1 MWQPL
6 RGYPMQNDN
15 CTQKFLDVE
24 ELRRLLLV
32 LKNNRDHIPIS
43 VLKSK
48 YKNAYNNL
56 CDKIRTAASVYVKE
70 VSLHS
75 LQVHIAYAEDISSI
89 VTEAINNS
97 GILHEL
103 SEAIYQN
110 QDLNQFIK
118 LTEDLRKVVLLSLSD
133 YLDAKIVIDT
143 SRKSNAT

>member
-1 MWQPL
+1 MVRL
-6 RGYPMQNDN
+6 LQNDN

-32 LKNNRDHIPIS
+32 LKNNRDHIPIP

-143 SRKSNAT
+143 SHKSNAT

>member
-1 MWQPL
+1 
-6 RGYPMQNDN
+6 MQNDN
-15 CTQKFLDVE
+15 CTQKFPDVE

-70 VSLHS
+70 VSLHN
-75 LQVHIAYAEDISSI
+75 LQVHIAYAEEISSI
-89 VTEAINNS
+89 VTQAINNS

-103 SEAIYQN
+103 SEVIYQN
-110 QDLNQFIK
+110 QDLDQFIK

-133 YLDAKIVIDT
+133 YMDAKIVVDILYKNNT
-143 SRKSNAT
+143 V

>member
-1 MWQPL
+1 
-6 RGYPMQNDN
+6 MQDDN
-15 CTQKFLDVE
+15 YTKKYQDIE

-32 LKNNRDHIPIS
+32 LKNNKDHIPVS

-70 VSLHS
+70 VSLHN
-75 LQVHIAYAEDISSI
+75 LQVHIAYAEEISSI

-103 SEAIYQN
+103 SEVIYQN
-110 QDLNQFIK
+110 QDLDQFIK

-133 YLDAKIVIDT
+133 YMDAKIVVDILYKNNT
-143 SRKSNAT
+143 V

>member
-1 MWQPL
+1 MSRYLIWCV
-6 RGYPMQNDN
+6 Y
-15 CTQKFLDVE
+15 
-24 ELRRLLLV
+24 

-70 VSLHS
+70 VSLHN
-75 LQVHIAYAEDISSI
+75 LQVHIAYAEEISSI

-103 SEAIYQN
+103 SEVIYQN
-110 QDLNQFIK
+110 QDLDQFIK

-133 YLDAKIVIDT
+133 YMDAKIVVDILYKNNT
-143 SRKSNAT
+143 V

>member
-1 MWQPL
+1 
-6 RGYPMQNDN
+6 MQNDN

-32 LKNNRDHIPIS
+32 LKNNRDHIPIP

-143 SRKSNAT
+143 SHKSNAA

>member
-1 MWQPL
+1 
-6 RGYPMQNDN
+6 MQNDN
-15 CTQKFLDVE
+15 CTQKFPDVE

-70 VSLHS
+70 VSLHN
-75 LQVHIAYAEDISSI
+75 LQVHIAYAEEISSI

-103 SEAIYQN
+103 SEVIYQN
-110 QDLNQFIK
+110 QDLDQFIK
-118 LTEDLRKVVLLSLSD
+118 LTENLRKVVLLSLSD
-133 YLDAKIVIDT
+133 YMDAKIVVDILYKNNT
-143 SRKSNAT
+143 V

>member
-1 MWQPL
+1 
-6 RGYPMQNDN
+6 MQNDN
-15 CTQKFLDVE
+15 CSQKFPDVE

-70 VSLHS
+70 VSLHN
-75 LQVHIAYAEDISSI
+75 LQVHIAYAEEISSI

-103 SEAIYQN
+103 SEVIYQN
-110 QDLNQFIK
+110 QDLDQFIK

-133 YLDAKIVIDT
+133 YMDAKIVVDILYKNNVNV
-143 SRKSNAT
+143 KSCASP

>member
-15 CTQKFLDVE
+15 CTQKCLDVE

-32 LKNNRDHIPIS
+32 LKNNRDHIPIP

-143 SRKSNAT
+143 SHKSNAT

>member
-1 MWQPL
+1 
-6 RGYPMQNDN
+6 MQNDN
-15 CTQKFLDVE
+15 CTQKFPDVE

-70 VSLHS
+70 VSLHN
-75 LQVHIAYAEDISSI
+75 LQVHIAYAEEISSI

-103 SEAIYQN
+103 SEVIYQN
-110 QDLNQFIK
+110 QDLDQFIK

-133 YLDAKIVIDT
+133 YMDAKIVVDILYKNNT
-143 SRKSNAT
+143 V

>member
-15 CTQKFLDVE
+15 CTQKFPDVE

-70 VSLHS
+70 VSLHN
-75 LQVHIAYAEDISSI
+75 LQVHIAYAEEISSI

-103 SEAIYQN
+103 SEVIYQN
-110 QDLNQFIK
+110 QDLDQFIK

-133 YLDAKIVIDT
+133 YMDAKIVVDILYKNNT
-143 SRKSNAT
+143 V

>member
-1 MWQPL
+1 
-6 RGYPMQNDN
+6 MQNDN
-15 CTQKFLDVE
+15 CTQKFPDVE

-70 VSLHS
+70 VSLHN
-75 LQVHIAYAEDISSI
+75 LQVHIAYAEEISSI

-103 SEAIYQN
+103 SEVIYQN
-110 QDLNQFIK
+110 QDLDQFIK
-118 LTEDLRKVVLLSLSD
+118 LTEDRKRQIIRR
-133 YLDAKIVIDT
+133 YL
-143 SRKSNAT
+143 

>member
-1 MWQPL
+1 
-6 RGYPMQNDN
+6 MQNDN
-15 CTQKFLDVE
+15 CTQKFPDVE

-70 VSLHS
+70 VSLHN
-75 LQVHIAYAEDISSI
+75 LQVHIAYAEEISSI

-103 SEAIYQN
+103 SEVIYQN
-110 QDLNQFIK
+110 QDLDQFIK

-133 YLDAKIVIDT
+133 YMDGKRQIL
-143 SRKSNAT
+143 RLG

>member
-1 MWQPL
+1 
-6 RGYPMQNDN
+6 MQNDN

-32 LKNNRDHIPIS
+32 LKNNRDHIPIP

-110 QDLNQFIK
+110 QDLDLFIK
-118 LTEDLRKVVLLSLSD
+118 LTEDLRKVIFLSLAE
-133 YLDAKIVIDT
+133 YMEAKIVIDT
-143 SRKSNAT
+143 SHKSNAA

>member
-1 MWQPL
+1 
-6 RGYPMQNDN
+6 MQDDN
-15 CTQKFLDVE
+15 YTKKYQDIE

-32 LKNNRDHIPIS
+32 LKNNKDHIPVS

-70 VSLHS
+70 VSLHN
-75 LQVHIAYAEDISSI
+75 LQVHIAYAEGISSI

-103 SEAIYQN
+103 SEVIYQN
-110 QDLNQFIK
+110 QDLDQFIK

-133 YLDAKIVIDT
+133 YMDAKIVVDILYKNNT
-143 SRKSNAT
+143 V

>member
-24 ELRRLLLV
+24 ELRRWLLV

-143 SRKSNAT
+143 SHKSNAT

>member
-1 MWQPL
+1 
-6 RGYPMQNDN
+6 MQNDN
-15 CTQKFLDVE
+15 CTQKFPDVE

-70 VSLHS
+70 VSLHN
-75 LQVHIAYAEDISSI
+75 LQVHIAYAEEISSI

-103 SEAIYQN
+103 SEVIYQN
-110 QDLNQFIK
+110 QDLDQFIK
-118 LTEDLRKVVLLSLSD
+118 LTEDLRKVVLLSLSE
-133 YLDAKIVIDT
+133 YMEAKIVIDT
-143 SRKSNAT
+143 SHKSNAA